1 MCCHTLADTGEEG
14 RVGETS
20 RGGRGQVRGEG
31 GPGQRRGGQGRAGQ
45 GWSGNGGQGGAGQG
59 RAGQGRAGQGRAG
72 QGRAGQGRA
81 KVGKTYPLMSTGRMS
96 CCTRVLFL
104 MLATASDSGTTACIV
119 TSNYVDAKQEKAK
132 SLLQGKQHNHI
143 RKQWKELRLRI
154 TQDSPMSW
162 AYTQI

>member
-1 MCCHTLADTGEEG
+1 MLSYIGRHGRGGEG
-14 RVGETS
+14 RGNQQGREGTS
-20 RGGRGQVRGEG
+20 ERGGRG
-31 GPGQRRGGQGRAGQ
+31 RAE
-45 GWSGNGGQGGAGQG
+45 
-59 RAGQGRAGQGRAG
+59 QGRAGQGRAG

-143 RKQWKELRLRI
+143 RKQWKELHL
-154 TQDSPMSW
+154 
-162 AYTQI
+162 

>member
-72 QGRAGQGRA
+72 QGRAGQGKGRQDLPTDEHRA
-81 KVGKTYPLMSTGRMS
+81 DELLHKGV
-96 CCTRVLFL
+96 VLDVSHCL
-104 MLATASDSGTTACIV
+104 
-119 TSNYVDAKQEKAK
+119 
-132 SLLQGKQHNHI
+132 
-143 RKQWKELRLRI
+143 
-154 TQDSPMSW
+154 
-162 AYTQI
+162 